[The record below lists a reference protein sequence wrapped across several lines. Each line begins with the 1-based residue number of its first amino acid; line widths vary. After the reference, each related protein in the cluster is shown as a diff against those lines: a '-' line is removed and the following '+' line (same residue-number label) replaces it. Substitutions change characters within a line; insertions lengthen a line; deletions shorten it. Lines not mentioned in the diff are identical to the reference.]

1 MHSLQRRLAAQLT
14 KIGCKKKKPKNS
26 PPLCGAVQVCKEGFN
41 AWDDE
46 RQA

>member
-1 MHSLQRRLAAQLT
+1 MPSLHQRLAAQLT
-14 KIGCKKKKPKNS
+14 KIGCKKQEPKNS
-26 PPLCGAVQVCKEGFN
+26 PPLRRAVQVCKEGFN